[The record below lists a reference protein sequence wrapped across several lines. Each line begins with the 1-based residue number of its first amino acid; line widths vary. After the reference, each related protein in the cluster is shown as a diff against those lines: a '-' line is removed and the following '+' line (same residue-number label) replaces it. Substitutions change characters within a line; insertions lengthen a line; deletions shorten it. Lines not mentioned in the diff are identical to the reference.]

1 MKIKYI
7 INELTPNYINNNGAI
22 NISELDDQ
30 RFDDCDYIVD
40 LSVSN
45 TFEKLALTE
54 MLKDITDNKLI
65 VDTSTSWGDKIALQE
80 NVSGCLAAC
89 FYSPKNTYE
98 TTINDQALLKKLSE
112 DLNIDFKT
120 VSSAGICFTYPRTVS
135 MIINEAFF
143 SLEDEMATPEDIDT
157 AMKFGV
163 NYPLGP
169 FEWSEK
175 IGREI
180 IQNVL
185 DDLYGITGD
194 PRYRASIKLQL

>member
-7 INELTPNYINNNGAI
+7 VNELTPKHIKISNAI
-22 NISELDDQ
+22 NLEELDEQ
-30 RFDDCDYIVD
+30 RFDDCDYVVD
-40 LSVSN
+40 LSVCN
-45 TFEKLALTE
+45 TFEKLALIE
-54 MLKDITDNKLI
+54 MLNDITKSKLI
-65 VDTSTSWGDKIALQE
+65 VDTSTSWGDKITL
-80 NVSGCLAAC
+80 NDHVLGCLAVC

-98 TTINDQALLKKLSE
+98 TTIIDDVLLKKLSE
-112 DLNIDFKT
+112 DLAVNFKT

-143 SLEDEMATPEDIDT
+143 SLEDEIATPEDIDT

-175 IGREI
+175 IGKEI
-180 IQNVL
+180 VQNVL